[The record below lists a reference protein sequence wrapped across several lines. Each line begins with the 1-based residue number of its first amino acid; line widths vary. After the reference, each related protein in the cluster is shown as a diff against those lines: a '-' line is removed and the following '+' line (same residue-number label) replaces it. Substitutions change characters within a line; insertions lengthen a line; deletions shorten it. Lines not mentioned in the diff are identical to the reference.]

1 MRNKMLIAIF
11 MSVLLLGVGHTDAFA
26 KCGKG
31 DRSCSKGRSCEVQKS
46 CKKSSLC
53 AKFCKKVSFLM
64 ANSSELGLTDQQVTA
79 IKALNSATKKSII
92 EHKAKIDVLKID
104 IKDLMYERTV
114 NLETINPLIDQKY
127 ELKKAKTK
135 TVVAAIG
142 SLKNILTDEQYAEM
156 KKMWKEKAKS
166 GNCPRS

>member
-1 MRNKMLIAIF
+1 
-11 MSVLLLGVGHTDAFA
+11 
-26 KCGKG
+26 
-31 DRSCSKGRSCEVQKS
+31 
-46 CKKSSLC
+46 
-53 AKFCKKVSFLM
+53 M